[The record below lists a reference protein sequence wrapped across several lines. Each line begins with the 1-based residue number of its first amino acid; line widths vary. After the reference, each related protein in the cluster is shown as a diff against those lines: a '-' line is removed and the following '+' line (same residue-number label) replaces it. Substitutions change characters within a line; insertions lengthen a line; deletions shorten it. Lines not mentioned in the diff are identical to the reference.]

1 MNSGNNRTAITS
13 RFKHESWHRSNFFA
27 FPAKLLL
34 MKRWWNESLRSVLV
48 NYCKLFLMSWEWR
61 FWLDSD
67 WLLSTAESEWRLIAD
82 PVLRVPFSPPT
93 RQSGESLSDAA
104 AAILRLAILQSELH
118 SLIPHVVAWEHRP
131 SLSASSVQIQSRF
144 LSLRLM
150 KTLHSISSTLSSSS
164 ASPPLRIAYGDFII
178 NMCSSLS
185 LMSTLF
191 SELLRFECHVLELWL
206 YSSFFLCKHVF
217 AEDQNSIR

>member
-67 WLLSTAESEWRLIAD
+67 WLLSTAESEWRLIA
-82 PVLRVPFSPPT
+82 PVLRVPFW
-93 RQSGESLSDAA
+93 RKFV
-104 AAILRLAILQSELH
+104 RCCCCN
-118 SLIPHVVAWEHRP
+118 
-131 SLSASSVQIQSRF
+131 SASRHTSKRTPQSYPACR
-144 LSLRLM
+144 SLRAQAVPERELCADS
-150 KTLHSISSTLSSSS
+150 KQVPVTALNEDLAFYFINPFFFVCQSSTKDC
-164 ASPPLRIAYGDFII
+164 IWWFHY
-178 NMCSSLS
+178 
-185 LMSTLF
+185 
-191 SELLRFECHVLELWL
+191 
-206 YSSFFLCKHVF
+206 
-217 AEDQNSIR
+217 